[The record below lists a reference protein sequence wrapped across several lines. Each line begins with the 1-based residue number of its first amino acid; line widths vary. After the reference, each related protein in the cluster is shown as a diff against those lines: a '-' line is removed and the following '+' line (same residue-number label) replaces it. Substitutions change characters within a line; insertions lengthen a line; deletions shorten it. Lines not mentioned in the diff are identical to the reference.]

1 MDSETKLEEYFSPDI
16 FSVGIISKDVSMDNS
31 KGFPK
36 CFHIRKGFKAFQS
49 SRNCFKYS
57 EKQIS
62 FNHGNLY
69 NLHLLSNSA
78 PAKTVAFYTKEDF
91 LFHIDTTLMI
101 EALPNRKSLVFEYL
115 KSGQMR

>member
-1 MDSETKLEEYFSPDI
+1 MDI
-16 FSVGIISKDVSMDNS
+16 S

-49 SRNCFKYS
+49 SRNCFNYS

-62 FNHGNLY
+62 FSHGNLY

-78 PAKTVAFYTKEDF
+78 PAKTVAFYTEEDF
-91 LFHIDTTLMI
+91 LFHIDTTLMVEVLPGI
-101 EALPNRKSLVFEYL
+101 ERALFSNT
-115 KSGQMR
+115 